1 MGLET
6 GAKRARLRAEEAAS
20 GSTGEGKMPKMKTH
34 KSTAKRFKRTASGRV
49 RRMKIGRSHLRRRKT
64 SRVLRSFDKTIEISD
79 PGSVKRVK
87 RLLPYLAK
95 KS

>member
-1 MGLET
+1 MR
-6 GAKRARLRAEEAAS
+6 RAPRAPVCALRKAAS
-20 GSTGEGKMPKMKTH
+20 GLTGEGKMPKMKTH

-49 RRMKIGRSHLRRRKT
+49 FRMKIGRSHLRRKK
-64 SRVLRSFDKTIEISD
+64 SGKILRSFDKTIEVSN
-79 PGSVKRVK
+79 PGSVKRIK